1 MSGANKRGTFG
12 VSLLSTAGFQSPLV
26 RRAADS
32 PLPKPFTGVI
42 LASKPPDIW
51 RMSVELLRSDRCPI
65 LLLAPRCSK
74 PRAR

>member
-32 PLPKPFTGVI
+32 PLPKPFTVRDPGLETARF
-42 LASKPPDIW
+42 LANVS
-51 RMSVELLRSDRCPI
+51 
-65 LLLAPRCSK
+65 
-74 PRAR
+74 